1 MNFQF
6 DVKLNDKDYIDFNRF
21 MIIRSPYGKKQI
33 KDFRLTLA
41 VVFFIC
47 FLLGL
52 LVNGVSNDIWFAV
65 VFFVFFS
72 AIVQLLIKPFFSW
85 TVKFSI
91 KTMKKTG
98 KAGYSPESVLEFG
111 DETFIE
117 TTPDNKTEQRYV
129 SIERIS
135 IVDNKMVYIH
145 VNNIMAY
152 ILPLSCFETKE
163 QYDEFFEFIKTKS
176 ANIDIY

>member
-33 KDFRLTLA
+33 RDFRLTLA

-65 VFFVFFS
+65 VFFVFF
-72 AIVQLLIKPFFSW
+72 
-85 TVKFSI
+85 
-91 KTMKKTG
+91 
-98 KAGYSPESVLEFG
+98 
-111 DETFIE
+111 
-117 TTPDNKTEQRYV
+117 
-129 SIERIS
+129 
-135 IVDNKMVYIH
+135 
-145 VNNIMAY
+145 
-152 ILPLSCFETKE
+152 
-163 QYDEFFEFIKTKS
+163 
-176 ANIDIY
+176 